1 TGRHATH
8 EYEVEGPVAIL
19 STTTAIDIDEELLNR
34 CLVLTVDEGEKQT
47 SAIHALQR
55 ARRTRVGREKHQRR
69 EKLLNLHQNAQRLLE
84 NVEVVNPFA
93 EELTFPSHQTRTRRD
108 HEKYLDVM
116 STLALLHQF
125 QRGKKTFSVD
135 GEAHEFVEVTLED
148 IEKANKLAHEVL
160 GRSLDELPPQ
170 TRKLLEQIHEL
181 VQLRIKEDGLEQEDV
196 LFSRREL
203 RDFTRTAD
211 TPLRKHLTRLIE
223 LEYVLAHS
231 GRRGQSFSYELL
243 WTGGGGKGEMHL
255 PGLADLKTL
264 KAKYDGN
271 LAPLKDK
278 FAPPS
283 PPFRS
288 PNARGSLPS
297 KKSVAALSNAPLREN
312 DEDNTENARSCSVE
326 KALRRTV
333 VKADEASAKVAC

>member
-1 TGRHATH
+1 M
-8 EYEVEGPVAIL
+8 

-160 GRSLDELPPQ
+160 GRSLDDLPPQ

-196 LFSRREL
+196 LFSRRDL
-203 RDFTRTAD
+203 RDFTGSGD
-211 TPLRKHLTRLIE
+211 TQLKTHLRRLSE
-223 LEYVLAHS
+223 LELLLVHHGDR
-231 GRRGQSFSYELL
+231 GRSFFYELL
-243 WTGGGGKGEMHL
+243 WDGKIAKGASFVAGIVDVE
-255 PGLADLKTL
+255 TL
-264 KAKYDGN
+264 RIKYDAERSGQN
-271 LAPLKDK
+271 GHRSGVGRPLVGGQTVDG
-278 FAPPS
+278 
-283 PPFRS
+283 RT
-288 PNARGSLPS
+288 S
-297 KKSVAALSNAPLREN
+297 KKAVAALSNATLREN
-312 DEDNTENARSCSVE
+312 DDDNTENARSRSVE
-326 KALRRTV
+326 KTLRRTV